1 MSLIDHLQSIASAWS
16 EQTGRSLARLS
27 TIVLNDGK
35 FFDRLAAGKTCTVDS
50 YERFVGWLADP
61 ANWPDAMIPDHV
73 RPLLPVVDT
82 DNSKES
88 GRLASASDTGDTDS
102 VSSGVP
108 TQQEVAA

>member
-73 RPLLPVVDT
+73 RPLLPVADT
-82 DNSKES
+82 TPKCPDRSPENDCAHFSHE
-88 GRLASASDTGDTDS
+88 
-102 VSSGVP
+102 
-108 TQQEVAA
+108 EAA